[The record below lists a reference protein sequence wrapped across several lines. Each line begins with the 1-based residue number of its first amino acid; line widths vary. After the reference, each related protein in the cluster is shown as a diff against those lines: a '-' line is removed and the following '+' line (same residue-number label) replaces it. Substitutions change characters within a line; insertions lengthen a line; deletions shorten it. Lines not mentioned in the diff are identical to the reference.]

1 MNVFVT
7 FESMISQLHSA
18 YDTVT
23 GISPVSRTVSLTWR
37 LISFFYR
44 NQIMLKGVRAE

>member
-37 LISFFYR
+37 LISFF
-44 NQIMLKGVRAE
+44 IETKLC